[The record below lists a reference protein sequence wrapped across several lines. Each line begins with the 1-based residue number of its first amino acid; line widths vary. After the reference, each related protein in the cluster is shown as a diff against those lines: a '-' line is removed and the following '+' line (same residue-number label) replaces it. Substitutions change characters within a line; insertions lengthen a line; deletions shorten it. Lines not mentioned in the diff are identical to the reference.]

1 MRARR
6 STSPTARSNALFVAV
21 LAFGP
26 PIVVGLFRGTLDVKE
41 FWLISLITVV
51 GAALTYGISAL
62 GSRNR

>member
-6 STSPTARSNALFVAV
+6 STSPTARSNALFVAG

-51 GAALTYGISAL
+51 AAALTYGISAL
-62 GSRNR
+62 VSRNR